1 STKYAV
7 ENGKLVVTLKDG
19 KTVGL
24 QDEEKFVG
32 YQGEASA
39 PSSVLLKNNGLHIDI
54 QIDADHPIGKTDAAS
69 VKDVVL
75 ESALT
80 SIMDC
85 EDSVTA
91 VDAADKLEVY
101 QNWLGL
107 IRGELTATFQR
118 GNKTVNRTFNVD
130 REYTAKD
137 GSTLTLPG
145 RVLMLVRN
153 V

>member
-1 STKYAV
+1 GSHHDSTKYAV
-7 ENGKLVVTLKDG
+7 ENGKLMVTLKDG

-24 QDEEKFVG
+24 QDESKFVG
-32 YQGEASA
+32 YQGEEDS

-75 ESALT
+75 ESAVT

-107 IRGELTATFQR
+107 IRGEL
-118 GNKTVNRTFNVD
+118 
-130 REYTAKD
+130 
-137 GSTLTLPG
+137 STSFRKGDETI
-145 RVLMLVRN
+145 
-153 V
+153 